1 MSERVSDVP
10 SKVATPIAPPRNAA
24 VDGAVL
30 ARLYA
35 RYSRSV
41 RRRAA
46 SMLSD
51 GDAAK
56 DVTQEVFLRALGA
69 RAEFTAARSALTW
82 LNRIATNLC
91 LNRLRDSRRRRNILE
106 QVTSFEESSTGP
118 VGEVALTLE
127 TLLTKVPAD
136 LREIAVYY
144 YVDQRSQEEIA
155 AMLDLPRRTV
165 GHRLGQFL
173 DLARAASEARRSRA

>member
-1 MSERVSDVP
+1 MTT
-10 SKVATPIAPPRNAA
+10 KVATPVVIDAPPRNAA
-24 VDGAVL
+24 VDGTIL

-51 GDAAK
+51 RDAAK

-69 RAEFTAARSALTW
+69 RADFTAAQSALTW

-91 LNRLRDSRRRRNILE
+91 LNRLRDTRRRRNILE

-118 VGEVALTLE
+118 VGDVALTLK
-127 TLLTKVPAD
+127 TLLTKVPPE
-136 LREIAVYY
+136 LKEIAVYY
-144 YVDQRSQEEIA
+144 YVDQMSQEEIA
-155 AMLDLPRRTV
+155 AMLALPRRTV

-173 DLARAASEARRSRA
+173 EIARAANEARRRRA